1 MKKAEEKILLYHF
14 TDEDKLQKIKQ
25 TLDGLKISSR
35 SLSDDMYR
43 QKVGY
48 LVGMTGFNEVKP
60 EDKDDFVFPH
70 EVMVLHNVRRQRLDT
85 ILKAFREADINPIKF
100 KAMVTPFNRFWT
112 LRRLC
117 ETMQKEHAA
126 MLGKDEK

>member
-1 MKKAEEKILLYHF
+1 
-14 TDEDKLQKIKQ
+14 
-25 TLDGLKISSR
+25 
-35 SLSDDMYR
+35 
-43 QKVGY
+43 
-48 LVGMTGFNEVKP
+48 MTGFNEVKP
-60 EDKDDFVFPH
+60 EDEDDFVFPH

-85 ILKAFREADINPIKF
+85 ILKAFREADINHIKF